1 MLPTPHTARI
11 FGAREFAL
19 MQPSALFLNT
29 ARGSL
34 WTRRHWALM
43 NGLNLCAANVVAFLQ
58 GQVRNRVV

>member
-1 MLPTPHTARI
+1 
-11 FGAREFAL
+11 